1 MREALWPH
9 VVASLEDLRNRFDL
23 VLIEGA
29 GSPAEVNLRAGE
41 IVNMR
46 VARAARAPVLLV
58 SDIERGGVFA
68 ALLGTLQLLPAS
80 DRRRVRGLV
89 VNRFRG
95 DPRLFFDPS
104 NLQSLC
110 TTHHSATKQREER
123 GRVTRVIGAD
133 GWPQ

>member
-1 MREALWPH
+1 
-9 VVASLEDLRNRFDL
+9 
-23 VLIEGA
+23 GA

-68 ALLGTLQLLPAS
+68 AVLGTLQLLAAS

-95 DPRLFFDPS
+95 DPRLFEDGIDFLERRSRLPVMGVVPHLAVRLPAVD
-104 NLQSLC
+104 SL
-110 TTHHSATKQREER
+110 HLDAMAR
-123 GRVTRVIGAD
+123 GTGSQGLAVAVLTLTQVR
-133 GWPQ
+133 